1 MSSNHH
7 SKLPNRQKRKT
18 AYRARHRLLS
28 IERDATFLAQQ
39 RLPSALISDAS
50 WPWIPNKHCGSWYLP
65 PSSYTTSVYFK
76 STDGH
81 VGTYAFSLKRLNLH
95 LIEVLREFGGCHLVD
110 SSVRK
115 TLPDSFSRTI
125 PIWCCVLNR
134 IVERYRSQLRG
145 IATDSDGTSH
155 RSSWDTNLYTPSS
168 IVATEEHSLISNL
181 IESRVQLL
189 YESRAIVDPRRLIE
203 MMQKPLRARWVVD
216 GRLVDDTPMTDG
228 GFYDRG
234 QVEFYTIVCC
244 NPSVYSGTKHVQWI
258 SLDKSDDTDQGY
270 YYNPGAA
277 DDEASWGRG
286 LTHEVFWSNKERLLD
301 STLSDDSVDALI
313 DALVKNKLHQEGI
326 SFDSEHPQFCMDK
339 IGNLNLWIG
348 SRKAGRPPEC
358 LENFDAILNVSEI
371 EYPIMTDSI
380 ASQIEASTRQCF
392 YLQLPVAEG
401 KKDKSELERWMPV
414 GLFFL
419 IQHLKHDR
427 RILVHCAQGRDRS
440 VAVVLA
446 LVTLVCPAEYPLK
459 LRRDF
464 DKMNVAHLRK
474 LAMTDGFENRNED
487 KLYLL
492 SGLHSDLVE
501 ALLKERGRDIFLK
514 WMQQYSTH
522 RNPLATK
529 ESLRIV
535 LHLVKQDREVADPT
549 RSTMQKLNRFFM
561 SSLLYRSIS

>member
-7 SKLPNRQKRKT
+7 SKIPNRQKRKT

-39 RLPSALISDAS
+39 RLSSTLISDAS

-65 PSSYTTSVYFK
+65 PTSYTTSVYFK

-145 IATDSDGTSH
+145 ISTDSDCTSH
-155 RSSWDTNLYTPSS
+155 RSTWDTNLYTPLS

-228 GFYDRG
+228 DFYDKG

-244 NPSVYSGTKHVQWI
+244 NPSVYSGTKHVRWI

-270 YYNPGAA
+270 YYTPGAA

-286 LTHEVFWSNKERLLD
+286 LTHELFWSNKERLLG

-326 SFDSEHPQFCMDK
+326 SFDNEHPQFCMDK

-380 ASQIEASTRQCF
+380 ASQIEASNRQCF

-401 KKDKSELERWMPV
+401 KRDKSELERWMPV

-446 LVTLVCPAEYPLK
+446 LVALVCPAEYPLK

-464 DKMNVAHLRK
+464 DKINVAHLRK

-487 KLYLL
+487 KVYLL

-501 ALLKERGRDIFLK
+501 ALLKERGRDVFLK

-522 RNPLATK
+522 QNPLAAK
-529 ESLRIV
+529 ESLRIG
-535 LHLVKQDREVADPT
+535 KFADLILCHFAEL
-549 RSTMQKLNRFFM
+549 SFF
-561 SSLLYRSIS
+561 LLATFSQFFIW